1 MTMHHRLL
9 TAFAAIGLASSPAL
23 SHAENTSQNPATSPS
38 MNNILTIE
46 RLEASP
52 SLDGPAARGVKI
64 APDGTRVTFLRGR
77 SDDQY
82 QLDLWEYHIG
92 DGQERLLVDS
102 TAVLPEP
109 EVLDEVEKARRE
121 RQRIFFRGII
131 EYGFAPD
138 GQALL
143 FPLGGDLHYLPLGGA
158 PRQLTATEST
168 ETDARI
174 SPQGNFVSFVRE
186 QNLYLV
192 DLTNG
197 EERALTTDGGGT
209 VSYGMAEF
217 VAQEEMYRFT
227 GYWWSEDER
236 TIAYARVDEADVTL
250 VNRYEIAAEGVT
262 TVPQRYP
269 FAGEA
274 NATVQLFLMDL
285 ATGETRE
292 VPFDSSGEDYLVRA
306 GFAPDGTFSYQRQSR
321 NQQRL
326 DLVFVD
332 TESLDQRVVL
342 TERSD
347 TWLNLHSD
355 LTFFEN
361 GERFLW
367 TSERDGYR
375 HLYLYASDGELLRQL
390 TEGDWALAET
400 GRGGG
405 AVRALDEEGGEV
417 WVLGAVDTPLE
428 QHLYRVSLDGTGAPR
443 RVTEAGGW
451 HSASVSPDGAF
462 FVDQGEAPDRP
473 PYTAIR
479 DAEGEL
485 LSWVQENT
493 LNKQHPYAIYLE
505 NHVSSVYGTLPGA
518 DGTPLYYE
526 LLKPPGFDPQGSAPA
541 VIYVY
546 GGPGGASV
554 HRTWSVDF
562 RQLLAQAGFVVFT
575 VDNRGTGGRGT
586 AFDDPLYKAMGGVEV
601 DDQVAGAH
609 WLAAQ
614 PGVDGERI
622 GIYGGSYGGYMTLL
636 ALFKAPEVF
645 AAGAALAPV
654 TDWRLYDTHYTERYM
669 GDPAAG
675 DAYAVS
681 SPISYVDGLDDPL
694 LLVHGMADDNV
705 FFDHSVKLM
714 AALQAA
720 RKPFE
725 LMTYP
730 GKRHR
735 ITGED
740 ERVHLYSMMLEFFDR
755 HLGEEPTP

>member
-1 MTMHHRLL
+1 MSET
-9 TAFAAIGLASSPAL
+9 
-23 SHAENTSQNPATSPS
+23 
-38 MNNILTIE
+38 LTIE

-52 SLDGPAARGVKI
+52 SLNGSSARGVKI
-64 APDGTRVTFLRGR
+64 SPDGVRVTFLRGR
-77 SDDQY
+77 VDDQY

-92 DGQERLLVDS
+92 DAVERRLVDS
-102 TAVLPEP
+102 TAILAEP

-131 EYGFAPD
+131 EYDFSPD
-138 GQALL
+138 GESLL
-143 FPLGGDLHYLPLGGA
+143 FPLGGDLHYLPLGGES
-158 PRQLTATEST
+158 RQLTATEST

-174 SPQGNFVSFVRE
+174 SPQGNYVSFVRE

-192 DLTNG
+192 DLATG
-197 EERALTTDGGGT
+197 EETPLTEDGGGT

-236 TIAYARVDEADVTL
+236 YLAYARVDEAEVTL
-250 VNRYEIAAEGVT
+250 VNRYEIGADGVT

-269 FAGEA
+269 FAGET
-274 NATVQLFLMDL
+274 NATVQLFLLDR
-285 ATGETRE
+285 ATGERRE
-292 VPFDSSGEDYLVRA
+292 VPYDSSGEDYLVRV
-306 GFAPDGTFSYQRQSR
+306 GFAPDGTLSYQRQSR

-332 TESLDQRVVL
+332 PASGEQSIVL
-342 TERSD
+342 TERSE

-355 LTFFEN
+355 LTFFAD
-361 GERFLW
+361 GSRFLW
-367 TSERDGYR
+367 TSERDGFR
-375 HLYLYASDGELLRQL
+375 HLYLYGRDGSLLRQL
-390 TEGDWALAET
+390 TEGQWALADT

-405 AVRALDEEGGEV
+405 AIRALDEEGGEV
-417 WVLGAVDTPLE
+417 WALGSVESPLE
-428 QHLYRVSLDGTGAPR
+428 QHLYRITLDGSAAPR

-462 FVDQGEAPDRP
+462 FVDQGQSPERP

-479 DAEGEL
+479 DAEGGL
-485 LSWVQENT
+485 LSWVQENAFDDA
-493 LNKQHPYAIYLE
+493 HPYAPYRAG
-505 NHVSSVYGTLPGA
+505 HVASEFGTLPGA

-526 LLKPPGFDPQGSAPA
+526 LLKPPGFDPASPRPA
-541 VIYVY
+541 IVYVY

-562 RQLLAQAGFVVFT
+562 RQLLAREGFVVFT
-575 VDNRGTGGRGT
+575 VDNRGVGGRGT
-586 AFDDPLYKAMGGVEV
+586 AFDDPLYKAMGGVEI
-601 DDQVAGAH
+601 DDQVAGAE

-614 PGVDGERI
+614 PGVDGDRI

-636 ALFKAPEVF
+636 ALFKAPDTY

-669 GDPAAG
+669 GMPDEG
-675 DAYAVS
+675 DAYPVS
-681 SPISYVDGLDDPL
+681 NPVTYVEGLEDPL

-714 AALQAA
+714 AALQGA

-740 ERVHLYSMMLEFFDR
+740 ERVHLYTMMLEFFER
-755 HLGEEPTP
+755 HLGD